1 MTIQEYETILEWIC
15 ARYEEGWDKEQILH
29 EARAKGLGGIAKYMI
44 DGR

>member
-1 MTIQEYETILEWIC
+1 MTIQEKAIVLEWIC

-29 EARAKGLGGIAKYMI
+29 EARAKGFGGIAKYII